1 MLPVWLSIFMFLG
14 VLADEVPGKGMN
26 QCLWGHPRRRLSQSP
41 LNPKTAQ
48 IVYGN
53 HFYQLKANESPPR
66 PFLLYTPQSGLHPDE
81 PLPVVILLHP
91 QSFDVLKH
99 GHDNWEGILSL
110 AAQERFA
117 VIMLLGQNNIF
128 NVGLNLKSEPGKADE
143 LTYLKKTLEHISQNL
158 CVDKHRIFCLG
169 LSNGG
174 RLCQHFVSDF
184 HDASFAAVGLVSSV
198 RYPYPNH
205 NLQPVPMI
213 AVHGMDDGI
222 DPYWGGGPAYWG
234 QESVPQAIQ
243 EWSRFNGCQRS
254 LSSESIP
261 GVVIY
266 RHTQCID
273 EADVVLLSVEGGG
286 HTQPIVSM
294 KTSRPTIR
302 CGPHHL
308 PVVYVNVTQVV
319 WHFFLEHG
327 AAAPSHAAKNSVA
340 FQGNLSSAMS
350 TIEVP
355 RGVDMVAGQLPES
368 AGQAQRSLSK
378 AEAACMVT
386 LLASIT
392 TALVSATLF
401 FYRFWPREAVP
412 ADESLPTVRFM
423 RLARL
428 APEPS
433 HEISQQGLQEKHEH
447 LRI

>member
-1 MLPVWLSIFMFLG
+1 M
-14 VLADEVPGKGMN
+14 
-26 QCLWGHPRRRLSQSP
+26 
-41 LNPKTAQ
+41 
-48 IVYGN
+48 
-53 HFYQLKANESPPR
+53 
-66 PFLLYTPQSGLHPDE
+66 
-81 PLPVVILLHP
+81 
-91 QSFDVLKH
+91 
-99 GHDNWEGILSL
+99 
-110 AAQERFA
+110 
-117 VIMLLGQNNIF
+117 
-128 NVGLNLKSEPGKADE
+128 DE
-143 LTYLKKTLEHISQNL
+143 LAYLKKTLEYVSRTL
-158 CVDKHRIFCLG
+158 CIDKHRIFCLG

-327 AAAPSHAAKNSVA
+327 AAAPSPHTANNIVA
-340 FQGNLSSAMS
+340 FQGKLFSATS
-350 TIEVP
+350 KNEVH
-355 RGVDMVAGQLPES
+355 RGADMAAGQSPEP
-368 AGQAQRSLSK
+368 AGQAQRSLSRAK
-378 AEAACMVT
+378 AACMVA
-386 LLASIT
+386 LLTSIT
-392 TALVSATLF
+392 TALVSVTLF
-401 FYRFWPREAVP
+401 FYHHWSGISILGNEPYTRTRENQMH
-412 ADESLPTVRFM
+412 SRRLM
-423 RLARL
+423 RASKYM
-428 APEPS
+428 PVIS
-433 HEISQQGLQEKHEH
+433 HDTL
-447 LRI
+447 